1 MIFNY
6 PLGPDLTPCNTGES
20 CSCRELLHHWQ
31 TSAPRCHGAAS
42 TSYIRGVQLRR
53 WNIHKL
59 IYSYNTVQVIIM
71 QSDCCIIGHL
81 LLFNYIFIDF
91 RYLPLQWLWPTFRD
105 PMISGSITS
114 WWKYV
119 LSFMSSHIHC
129 RWWCVDIWYLT
140 FNTLQLPVLN
150 IAGQLAPL
158 QPPRKTIVCCSYELK
173 LYLLWAKHNLSP
185 RYLPT
190 PSHLIPTWCGGFM
203 VNHDSCIPISDDAL
217 HFLTIAQQ
225 GNNPLANQCNKY
237 TYRR

>member
-6 PLGPDLTPCNTGES
+6 PLGPDLTPRNTGES
-20 CSCRELLHHWQ
+20 CSCQELVHHWQ
-31 TSAPRCHGAAS
+31 TSVPRCHGALVPPQPV
-42 TSYIRGVQLRR
+42 TSEVCNWEGETHI
-53 WNIHKL
+53 NSFTH
-59 IYSYNTVQVIIM
+59 IM
-71 QSDCCIIGHL
+71 RSDCYIIGYL
-81 LLFNYIFIDF
+81 LLFNYIFIDS

-119 LSFMSSHIHC
+119 LNFMSSHIHC

-140 FNTLQLPVLN
+140 FYTLQLPVLN

-185 RYLPT
+185 KYLPLHRLT
-190 PSHLIPTWCGGFM
+190 SYRPDAG
-203 VNHDSCIPISDDAL
+203 DSW
-217 HFLTIAQQ
+217 
-225 GNNPLANQCNKY
+225 
-237 TYRR
+237 